1 MVPTARAITER
12 IFRIRNS
19 VKNSAG
25 SSTPSTPRKRKG
37 AESSTST
44 PGNRKIM
51 KDESGSKSPT
61 KRVKRPAA
69 NTRTREESEGTS
81 FDGGLSEIFHSFDG
95 FQEEGRIKVE

>member
-37 AESSTST
+37 AESFTST
-44 PGNRKIM
+44 PRNRKI

-69 NTRTREESEGTS
+69 NTRTREESEGTN